1 MAIQDHVQAD
11 FVFTVTQRDLG
22 APITIGSTT
31 IFDVTVARAPN
42 LPSIDNLA
50 GISFFVGL
58 GIPDNWNDSHPAGKL
73 RSGTNDSSS
82 PLAGGRSYL
91 FGPAEGGGFLNDNS
105 GFLAF
110 SVSTTTGRPLSTTPS
125 YLGTFL
131 LDTTNGT
138 PGDYTLMFAPNEFGV
153 QDPSSN
159 LLAGSYSGV
168 SFSFST
174 ISAVPEPS
182 TWLLVSS
189 AAFVLGTLKYGRH
202 LRSARR
208 RA

>member
-1 MAIQDHVQAD
+1 MSHLNTTSQSAVNTDQFVDAIRGLARTTGDLTI
-11 FVFTVTQRDLG
+11 TVNP
-22 APITIGSTT
+22 AS
-31 IFDVTVARAPN
+31 VT
-42 LPSIDNLA
+42 
-50 GISFFVGL
+50 GGF
-58 GIPDNWNDSHPAGKL
+58 GKL

-110 SVSTTTGRPLSTTPS
+110 SVSTTLEDHCPPRRRISGHF
-125 YLGTFL
+125 YW
-131 LDTTNGT
+131 TNKWNT
-138 PGDYTLMFAPNEFGV
+138 RRYTLMFAPNEFGV

>member
-1 MAIQDHVQAD
+1 MITTGIVSHLNTTSQSAVNTDQFVDAIRGLARTTGDLTI
-11 FVFTVTQRDLG
+11 TVNPT
-22 APITIGSTT
+22 S
-31 IFDVTVARAPN
+31 VT
-42 LPSIDNLA
+42 
-50 GISFFVGL
+50 GGF
-58 GIPDNWNDSHPAGKL
+58 GKL

-110 SVSTTTGRPLSTTPS
+110 SVSTTIGRPLSTTPS

-168 SFSFST
+168 SSVFQRL
-174 ISAVPEPS
+174 ALCPS
-182 TWLLVSS
+182 LPPGCSS
-189 AAFVLGTLKYGRH
+189 LRQPSYWGR
-202 LRSARR
+202 
-208 RA
+208 